1 VTEPLADIRFEP
13 ADGIVVAHLQ
23 GEVDMSNAHELG
35 AAIAAELGN
44 AAMGVVIDLT
54 EVTYLD
60 SAGIH
65 VVYELRERIQRR
77 GQDIRLVVAPESPIE
92 TALDYADVPR
102 TIGVAHSV
110 EAALADLGTDGMSRG

>member
-1 VTEPLADIRFEP
+1 MTEPLAGIHFEP
-13 ADGIVVAHLQ
+13 VDGIVVAHIE
-23 GEVDMSNAHELG
+23 GEVDMSNATELG

-65 VVYELRERIQRR
+65 VVYELRARVQSR
-77 GQDIRLVVAPESPIE
+77 GQDIRLVVAPESAIE
-92 TALDYADVPR
+92 STLDYADVPR
-102 TIGVAHSV
+102 TIGVARTV
-110 EAALADLGTDGMSRG
+110 QDALAELGD